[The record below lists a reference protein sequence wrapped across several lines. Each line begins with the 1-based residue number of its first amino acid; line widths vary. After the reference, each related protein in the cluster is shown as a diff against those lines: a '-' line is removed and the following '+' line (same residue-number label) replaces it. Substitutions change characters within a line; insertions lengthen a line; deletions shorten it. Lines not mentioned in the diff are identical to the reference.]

1 MAKQAD
7 RLIHCD
13 NPRVGSMIMARYRIK
28 EEASTV
34 SIEVAEV
41 GGRQEQLMQAF
52 ADCKVGHCTCPT
64 DEYDKL
70 ASLEVEQDQDLI
82 RLRLEPKAG
91 EKLDTSE
98 IAACLD
104 YTTAKVA
111 EPQQRS

>member
-1 MAKQAD
+1 
-7 RLIHCD
+7 
-13 NPRVGSMIMARYRIK
+13 MARYRIK

-41 GGRQEQLMQAF
+41 GGRQEQLMRAF
-52 ADCKVGHCTCPT
+52 ADCQAGHCTCPT
-64 DEYDKL
+64 DEYEKL
-70 ASLEVEQDQDLI
+70 ASLKVEQDEDLI
-82 RLRLEPKAG
+82 RLRLEPKVG

-111 EPQQRS
+111 EA